1 MTASCTQTCIPKEDC
16 PNPSAHPKASS
27 QALGCDIPDD
37 LSHTWAQ
44 RKFPLLVPTLFSECF
59 CSYQPHDPS
68 FMSFPIPSH
77 YKVMAFSMVPQMPKD
92 LFHFLNQNIILTTKV
107 KEETTCFQILLKL
120 WYLST
125 YKLKT
130 SSIWTAL
137 HWQEHLSTLLLANT
151 TLPLQNLG
159 PCSVHNSC
167 PLAFALLNT

>member
-1 MTASCTQTCIPKEDC
+1 MLRSKIESPPSSYLHRDDCFMYTNVEEDC

-92 LFHFLNQNIILTTKV
+92 LFHFLNQNIILTT
-107 KEETTCFQILLKL
+107 
-120 WYLST
+120 
-125 YKLKT
+125 
-130 SSIWTAL
+130 SSRRRPSADK
-137 HWQEHLSTLLLANT
+137 
-151 TLPLQNLG
+151 
-159 PCSVHNSC
+159 SC
-167 PLAFALLNT
+167 